1 MSLLLYLLLLVLL
14 KSVFPILNILPRIY
28 DSTEEVAII
37 AKWKKN
43 FSPDPYVG
51 GLRLDPCL
59 LGTWWELLCGWK
71 EQASAATCRICVQ
84 SAAVTS
90 GELYHSSLKNM
101 QIVMLDYFLCQL
113 FFLDPIR
120 ARSCSYLPEHHA
132 TKYNN
137 TSDTIV
143 TLTGCSFHDCCYRSK

>member
-1 MSLLLYLLLLVLL
+1 M
-14 KSVFPILNILPRIY
+14 
-28 DSTEEVAII
+28 
-37 AKWKKN
+37 
-43 FSPDPYVG
+43 
-51 GLRLDPCL
+51 
-59 LGTWWELLCGWK
+59 
-71 EQASAATCRICVQ
+71 
-84 SAAVTS
+84 TS

-120 ARSCSYLPEHHA
+120 ARSCSHLPEHHA

-143 TLTGCSFHDCCYRSK
+143 TLMVAPFHDLSRHYCYGNLRLTVVGFKRVTLWVWQSRFNKMLLLPFFHCCFLSWP